1 MNFNTKE
8 TLIGLQCLGLD
19 LENGISTEILVKELE
34 DLTGI
39 RQVSNGSKVIRR
51 DCPTFSKFKY
61 EISYGVNGE
70 VISYTFKGYKNS
82 SDLITEHSQDI
93 LRLKDKI
100 KSLQESIEDLEF
112 AILDII
118 TQDSFIRIAVKPRGL
133 ARGYKAAIR

>member
-19 LENGISTEILVKELE
+19 LETGKSKEILVKELE

-39 RQVSNGSKVIRR
+39 RQVSNGSRIIRR
-51 DCPTFSKFKY
+51 DCTTFSKFKY
-61 EISYGVNGE
+61 QISYGVNGE
-70 VISYTFKGYKNS
+70 VISYTFNGYKDS

-100 KSLQESIEDLEF
+100 KSLYEDIEDLEF
-112 AILDII
+112 AMLDIL
-118 TQDSFIRIAVKPRGL
+118 TQDEFKFSKEDLGL
-133 ARGYKAAIR
+133 

>member
-19 LENGISTEILVKELE
+19 LETGNSTEILVKELE

-39 RQVSNGSKVIRR
+39 RQVSNGSRIIRR
-51 DCPTFSKFKY
+51 DCATFSKFKY
-61 EISYGVNGE
+61 QISYGVNGE
-70 VISYTFKGYKNS
+70 VISYIFNGYKDS

-100 KSLQESIEDLEF
+100 KCLYENIEDLEF
-112 AILDII
+112 AMLDIL
-118 TQDSFIRIAVKPRGL
+118 TQDEFKFSKEDLGL
-133 ARGYKAAIR
+133 

>member
-19 LENGISTEILVKELE
+19 LETGKSTEILVKELE

-39 RQVSNGSKVIRR
+39 RQVSNGSKIIRR

-70 VISYTFKGYKNS
+70 VISYTFKGYKSS
-82 SDLITEHSQDI
+82 SDLITQHSQDI

-100 KSLQESIEDLEF
+100 KSLQESIEDLDF

-118 TQDSFIRIAVKPRGL
+118 TQESFIFSKEYLGL
-133 ARGYKAAIR
+133 

>member
-19 LENGISTEILVKELE
+19 LETGKSTEILVKELE

-39 RQVSNGSKVIRR
+39 RQVSNGSRIIRR
-51 DCPTFSKFKY
+51 DCATFSKFKY
-61 EISYGVNGE
+61 QISYGVNGE
-70 VISYTFKGYKNS
+70 VISYIFNGYKDS

-100 KSLQESIEDLEF
+100 KSLYENIEDLEF
-112 AILDII
+112 AMMDIL
-118 TQDSFIRIAVKPRGL
+118 TQDEFKFSKEDLVL
-133 ARGYKAAIR
+133 

>member
-19 LENGISTEILVKELE
+19 LETGKSTEILVKELE

-70 VISYTFKGYKNS
+70 VISYTFKGYKSS
-82 SDLITEHSQDI
+82 SDLIRQHSQDI

-100 KSLQESIEDLEF
+100 KSLQQSIEDLDF

-118 TQDSFIRIAVKPRGL
+118 TQESFTFSKEDLGM
-133 ARGYKAAIR
+133 

>member
-19 LENGISTEILVKELE
+19 LETGKSTEILVKELE

-39 RQVSNGSKVIRR
+39 RQVSNGSKIIRR

-70 VISYTFKGYKNS
+70 VISYTFNGYKDSN
-82 SDLITEHSQDI
+82 DLITEHSQNI

-100 KSLQESIEDLEF
+100 KSLYENIEDLEF
-112 AILDII
+112 AMLDIL
-118 TQDSFIRIAVKPRGL
+118 TQDQFIFSKEDLGL
-133 ARGYKAAIR
+133 

>member
-19 LENGISTEILVKELE
+19 LETGKSTEILVKELE

-39 RQVSNGSKVIRR
+39 RQVSNGSRIIRR
-51 DCPTFSKFKY
+51 DCATFSKFKY
-61 EISYGVNGE
+61 QISYGVNGE
-70 VISYTFKGYKNS
+70 VISYIFNGYKDS

-100 KSLQESIEDLEF
+100 KYLYENIEDLEF
-112 AILDII
+112 AMLDIL
-118 TQDSFIRIAVKPRGL
+118 TQDEFKFSKEDLGL
-133 ARGYKAAIR
+133 

>member
-19 LENGISTEILVKELE
+19 LETGKSTEILVKELE

-39 RQVSNGSKVIRR
+39 RQVSNGSRIIRR
-51 DCPTFSKFKY
+51 DCATFSKFKY
-61 EISYGVNGE
+61 QISYGVNGE
-70 VISYTFKGYKNS
+70 VISYTFNGYKDS

-100 KSLQESIEDLEF
+100 KSLYENIEDLEF
-112 AILDII
+112 AMLDIL
-118 TQDSFIRIAVKPRGL
+118 TQDGFKFSKEDLGL
-133 ARGYKAAIR
+133 

>member
-19 LENGISTEILVKELE
+19 LETGKSTEISVKELE

-39 RQVSNGSKVIRR
+39 RQVSNGSRIIRR
-51 DCPTFSKFKY
+51 DCATFSKFKY
-61 EISYGVNGE
+61 QISYGVNGE
-70 VISYTFKGYKNS
+70 VISYIFNGYKDS

-100 KSLQESIEDLEF
+100 KSLYENIEDLEF
-112 AILDII
+112 AMLDIL
-118 TQDSFIRIAVKPRGL
+118 TQDEFKFSKEDLVL
-133 ARGYKAAIR
+133 

>member
-19 LENGISTEILVKELE
+19 LETGESTEILVKELE

-39 RQVSNGSKVIRR
+39 RQVSNGSRIIRR
-51 DCPTFSKFKY
+51 DCATFSKFKY
-61 EISYGVNGE
+61 QISYGVNGE
-70 VISYTFKGYKNS
+70 VISYIFNGYKDS

-100 KSLQESIEDLEF
+100 KCLYENIEDLEF
-112 AILDII
+112 AMLDIL
-118 TQDSFIRIAVKPRGL
+118 TQDGFKFSKEDLVL
-133 ARGYKAAIR
+133 

>member
-19 LENGISTEILVKELE
+19 LETGKSTEILVKELE

-39 RQVSNGSKVIRR
+39 RQVSNGSRIIRR
-51 DCPTFSKFKY
+51 DCATFSKFKY
-61 EISYGVNGE
+61 QISYGVNGE
-70 VISYTFKGYKNS
+70 VISYIFNGYKDS

-100 KSLQESIEDLEF
+100 KSLYENIEDLEF
-112 AILDII
+112 AMLDIL
-118 TQDSFIRIAVKPRGL
+118 TQDGFKFSKEDLGL
-133 ARGYKAAIR
+133 

>member
-19 LENGISTEILVKELE
+19 LETGKSTEILVKELE

-39 RQVSNGSKVIRR
+39 RQVSNGSKIIRR
-51 DCPTFSKFKY
+51 DYPTFSKFKY
-61 EISYGVNGE
+61 QISYGVNGE
-70 VISYTFKGYKNS
+70 VISYTFNGYKDS
-82 SDLITEHSQDI
+82 SDLITDHSQDI

-100 KSLQESIEDLEF
+100 KSLQESIEDLDF

-118 TQDSFIRIAVKPRGL
+118 TQEPFTFSKEDLGMW
-133 ARGYKAAIR
+133 

>member
-19 LENGISTEILVKELE
+19 LETGKSTEILVKELE

-39 RQVSNGSKVIRR
+39 RQVSNGSRIIRR
-51 DCPTFSKFKY
+51 DCATFSKFKY
-61 EISYGVNGE
+61 QISYGVNGE
-70 VISYTFKGYKNS
+70 VISYIFNGYKDS

-100 KSLQESIEDLEF
+100 KCLYEGIEDLEF
-112 AILDII
+112 AMLDIL
-118 TQDSFIRIAVKPRGL
+118 TQDGFKFSKEDLGL
-133 ARGYKAAIR
+133 

>member
-19 LENGISTEILVKELE
+19 LETGKSTEILVKELE

-39 RQVSNGSKVIRR
+39 RQVSNGSKIIRR

-70 VISYTFKGYKNS
+70 VISYTFNGYKDSN
-82 SDLITEHSQDI
+82 DLITEHSQNI

-100 KSLQESIEDLEF
+100 KSLYENIEDLEF
-112 AILDII
+112 AMLDIL
-118 TQDSFIRIAVKPRGL
+118 TQDQFMFSKEDLGL
-133 ARGYKAAIR
+133 